1 LWSYYYCTS
10 FLSQDTYTALG
21 IAARLGHTD
30 VVTML
35 VEAGAYVDY
44 KDSQVQIVAFYFICA
59 VIIVKL
65 RNARGTDGLHVLY
78 YI

>member
-1 LWSYYYCTS
+1 
-10 FLSQDTYTALG
+10 
-21 IAARLGHTD
+21 
-30 VVTML
+30 ML